1 MVAAHHLEERT
12 MDNPLE
18 LKLPDDPIDRIHTM
32 ALDLAYGVSRGLW
45 GTNFT
50 VDRTAR
56 DETWMNWSNIPNGG
70 PNLDDYMEKKW
81 ANSPPSAYL
90 MLSFGYFVV
99 FEQKDGYLLTA
110 KAFALLQKPTTP
122 PSVFISYA
130 RKQSSA
136 LALLIEARL
145 KLEDRN
151 LRAFID
157 KDIPL
162 GDEWRDVLVDRISAS
177 QYFICLLTMDTLL
190 SKPVAE
196 EIAIA
201 LKTPTC
207 KIIPICHSGY
217 SFKAEFPAALGE
229 RAVSAEVIQTLAT
242 KNALVVETE
251 SAASYE
257 DKVNRLL
264 GRLGYSTI

>member
-1 MVAAHHLEERT
+1 

-18 LKLPDDPIDRIHTM
+18 LKLPDDPLDRIHTM

-50 VDRTAR
+50 VDRTSIT
-56 DETWMNWSNIPNGG
+56 ETWMNWSNVPNGSVNFG
-70 PNLDDYMEKKW
+70 EYIEKKW
-81 ANSPPSAYL
+81 ADSPPSAYL
-90 MLSFGYFVV
+90 MLSFGYFIE

-110 KAFALLQKPTTP
+110 KAFALLEKPTAP

-162 GDEWRDVLVDRISAS
+162 GDEWRDVLEARISAS
-177 QYFICLLTMDTLL
+177 QYFILLLTMDTLV

-201 LKTPTC
+201 LRTPSC
-207 KIIPICHSGY
+207 KIIPICHGGY
-217 SFKAEFPAALGE
+217 RFGAEFPATLGE
-229 RAVSAEVIQTLAT
+229 RALSAGLIETLAT

>member
-1 MVAAHHLEERT
+1 

-18 LKLPDDPIDRIHTM
+18 LALPDDPIARIHTM

-50 VDRTAR
+50 VDRTAIT
-56 DETWMNWSNIPNGG
+56 ETWMNWSNVPQGAVNF
-70 PNLDDYMEKKW
+70 DDYITKKW
-81 ANSPPSAYL
+81 ADSPPSAYV
-90 MLSFGYFVV
+90 MLSFGYFVE

-110 KAFALLQKPTTP
+110 KAFSLLEKPLAP

-130 RKQSSA
+130 RKPSSA

-151 LRAFID
+151 LKAFID

-162 GDEWRDVLVDRISAS
+162 GDEWRDVLVQRISAS
-177 QYFICLLTMDTLL
+177 QYFICLLTMETLL

-196 EIAIA
+196 EIDIA

-207 KIIPICHSGY
+207 KIIPICHGGY
-217 SFKAEFPAALGE
+217 SFRADFPATLGE
-229 RAVSAEVIQTLAT
+229 RALSAELITTLAT

>member
-1 MVAAHHLEERT
+1 

-18 LKLPDDPIDRIHTM
+18 LKAPDDPIERVHTI

-45 GTNFT
+45 GTNLT
-50 VDRTAR
+50 VERMHGN
-56 DETWMNWSNIPNGG
+56 EQWMNWSNVQAG
-70 PNLDDYMEKKW
+70 PTNFDEYMTRKW
-81 ANSPPSAYL
+81 ADNPPSAYL
-90 MLSFGYFVV
+90 MLSFGYFIE

-110 KAFALLQKPTTP
+110 KAFALLEKPTTP

-162 GDEWRDVLVDRISAS
+162 GDEWRDVLVERIAAS
-177 QYFICLLTMDTLL
+177 QYFILLLTMDTLL

-207 KIIPICHSGY
+207 KIIPICHGGY
-217 SFKAEFPAALGE
+217 RFGADFPAALGE
-229 RAVSAEVIQTLAT
+229 RALSAELITTLAT

>member
-1 MVAAHHLEERT
+1 

-18 LKLPDDPIDRIHTM
+18 LKAPDDPIDRVHTL

-45 GTNFT
+45 GTNLT
-50 VDRTAR
+50 VERMHGN
-56 DETWMNWSNIPNGG
+56 EQWMNWSNVQSG
-70 PNLDDYMEKKW
+70 PANFDEYMTRKW
-81 ANSPPSAYL
+81 ADEPPSAYL
-90 MLSFGYFVV
+90 MLSFGYFVE

-110 KAFALLQKPTTP
+110 KAFALLEKPTTP

-130 RKQSSA
+130 RRQSSA

-162 GDEWRDVLVDRISAS
+162 GDEWRDVLVERISAS
-177 QYFICLLTMDTLL
+177 QYFILLLTMDTLL

-196 EIAIA
+196 EIVIA

-207 KIIPICHSGY
+207 RIIPICHGGY
-217 SFKAEFPAALGE
+217 RFGADFPATLGE
-229 RAVSAEVIQTLAT
+229 RALSADLIETLAT

>member
-1 MVAAHHLEERT
+1 

-18 LKLPDDPIDRIHTM
+18 AKVPDDPIEQVHTM
-32 ALDLAYGVSRGLW
+32 ARDLAYGVSRGLW
-45 GTNFT
+45 GTNIT
-50 VDRTAR
+50 VDRTSI
-56 DETWMNWSNIPNGG
+56 DETWMNWSNAQNGAVNFG
-70 PNLDDYMEKKW
+70 EYMEKKW
-81 ANSPPSAYL
+81 ADRPPSAYL
-90 MLSFGYFVV
+90 MLSFGYFIE

-110 KAFALLQKPTTP
+110 KAFALLEKPVNP
-122 PSVFISYA
+122 PAVFISYA

-162 GDEWRDVLVDRISAS
+162 GDEWRDVLQDRIEAS
-177 QYFICLLTMDTLL
+177 QYFILLLTMETLK
-190 SKPVAE
+190 SKAVLE
-196 EIAIA
+196 EIEIA
-201 LKTPTC
+201 LKIPTC
-207 KIIPICHSGY
+207 KIIPICHGDY
-217 SFKAEFPAALGE
+217 SFSKAYTGKAEDRALSVE
-229 RAVSAEVIQTLAT
+229 IIDILAT
-242 KNALVVETE
+242 KNALTVETE

-257 DKVNRLL
+257 DKVNRLI

>member
-1 MVAAHHLEERT
+1 

-18 LKLPDDPIDRIHTM
+18 FKVPDDPIERVHTI
-32 ALDLAYGVSRGLW
+32 ARDLAYGVSRGLW
-45 GTNFT
+45 GTNLT
-50 VDRTAR
+50 VERMHGN
-56 DETWMNWSNIPNGG
+56 EQWMNWSNVQAG
-70 PNLDDYMEKKW
+70 PANFDDYMTRKW
-81 ANSPPSAYL
+81 SDNPPSAYL
-90 MLSFGYFVV
+90 MLSFGYFIE
-99 FEQKDGYLLTA
+99 FEQKDGYLLTG
-110 KAFALLQKPTTP
+110 KAFALLEQPVNP

-162 GDEWRDVLVDRISAS
+162 GDDWRDVLVARITAS
-177 QYFICLLTMDTLL
+177 QYFVVLLTMETLK
-190 SKPVAE
+190 SKAVLE
-196 EIAIA
+196 EIEIA
-201 LKTPTC
+201 LKIPTC
-207 KIIPICHSGY
+207 KIIPICHGGY
-217 SFKAEFPAALGE
+217 SFGKDYDTALGE
-229 RAVSAEVIQTLAT
+229 RALSAEIIELLAT
-242 KNALVVETE
+242 KNALTVETE

-257 DKVNRLL
+257 DKVNRLI

>member
-1 MVAAHHLEERT
+1 

-18 LKLPDDPIDRIHTM
+18 QKAPDDPIDRAHTF
-32 ALDLAYGVSRGLW
+32 ARDLAYGATQGLW
-45 GTNFT
+45 GTKFQVNLERGESWLSLTYLKGVDCDVNFLPYL
-50 VDRTAR
+50 
-56 DETWMNWSNIPNGG
+56 ETKWNNESPTSD
-70 PNLDDYMEKKW
+70 LME
-81 ANSPPSAYL
+81 SY
-90 MLSFGYFVV
+90 GYTSVV
-99 FEQKDGYLLTA
+99 ERFESGNRSYLLTP
-110 KAFALLQKPTTP
+110 KAFDLLEKPTTP

-130 RKQSSA
+130 RRPSSA

-196 EIAIA
+196 EIEIA
-201 LKTPTC
+201 LRTPTC
-207 KIIPICHSGY
+207 KIIPICHGGY
-217 SFKAEFPAALGE
+217 RFGAEFPAAPGE
-229 RAVSAEVIQTLAT
+229 RALSAELIETLAT

-251 SAASYE
+251 SASSYE